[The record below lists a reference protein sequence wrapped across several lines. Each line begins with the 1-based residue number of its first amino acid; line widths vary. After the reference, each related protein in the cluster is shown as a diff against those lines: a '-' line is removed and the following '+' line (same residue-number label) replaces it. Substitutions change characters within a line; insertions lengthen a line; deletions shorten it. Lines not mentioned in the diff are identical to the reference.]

1 VVYISIEML
10 KMIIVRFNVL
20 DSTTHI
26 PSPLMGE
33 DKGEGDT
40 TPTIFPPHPEIP
52 LNPPFIKG
60 VSLKGEVNPPFSK
73 GENPPYIP
81 PLSKGD

>member
-33 DKGEGDT
+33 DKGEGDNWGGRSWAT
-40 TPTIFPPHPEIP
+40 GLPETWHCEGFSLCHCEERSDEAISLSNFPLP
-52 LNPPFIKG
+52 
-60 VSLKGEVNPPFSK
+60 
-73 GENPPYIP
+73 
-81 PLSKGD
+81 